1 MAGANLCRRNGV
13 WRGRFAIIPNRRFA
27 RLAAAWA
34 ARVRRDIRMKKRP
47 MTSSLSIAHHASK
60 SSRAETHADGQFPVS
75 TATLDRV
82 AQMILDTAKAGG
94 ATAAEAD
101 VSQAIGLSVTVRKG
115 EVETVSYNR
124 DKGIA
129 VTTFIG
135 QRRGHASTA
144 DFADESIRA
153 TVDKALAIARFTAE
167 DPYAGLADPARL
179 AHDPPDLD
187 LYHPWPLSV
196 ERAIE
201 LGCAAEAAA
210 FAVDPRL
217 TNSEGATVARGEAEF
232 VYANS
237 NGFRGGYKSS
247 RHHID
252 CAIVGEENGAMQRDY
267 WYTAARAPDEMLSAE
282 DVGREAGRRAARRLN
297 ARQLATVECPVI
309 FEAPEAADL
318 IGFFVNA
325 VSGGSLY
332 RKSSFLV
339 DSLGQQIF
347 APLVN
352 IREEPHLPRARGSAP
367 FDNEGVATRARNL
380 VVDGVVNGY
389 FLGSYS
395 ARKLGL
401 STTGNA
407 GGAHNLVITPGS
419 LDLEGLCKQMNR
431 GLLITEQL
439 GQGVNMVTG
448 DYSRG
453 AAGFWIEDG
462 AIAYPVEEITIAG
475 NLKQMF
481 RDIVAVGRDV
491 DRRGSRHT
499 GSILIAKMTV
509 AGQ

>member
-1 MAGANLCRRNGV
+1 
-13 WRGRFAIIPNRRFA
+13 
-27 RLAAAWA
+27 
-34 ARVRRDIRMKKRP
+34 
-47 MTSSLSIAHHASK
+47 MTSSLSITRRLPK
-60 SSRAETHADGQFPVS
+60 SSGAETPADGQYPVS

-82 AQMILDTAKAGG
+82 AQMILDTARGGG

-115 EVETVSYNR
+115 EVETIAYNR

-129 VTTFIG
+129 VTVFIG
-135 QRRGHASTA
+135 QRRGNASTA

-153 TVDKALAIARFTAE
+153 TVDKAIAIARFTAD
-167 DPYAGLADPARL
+167 DPFAGLADPARL
-179 AHDPPDLD
+179 ARDAPDLD

-196 ERAIE
+196 EQAID
-201 LGCAAEAAA
+201 LGRAAEAAA

-232 VYANS
+232 VYVNS
-237 NGFRGGYKSS
+237 NGFHGGYKSS

-252 CAIVGEENGAMQRDY
+252 CAVVGEEGGAMQRDY

-282 DVGREAGRRAARRLN
+282 DVGREAGRRTARRLN
-297 ARQLATVECPVI
+297 GRQLATIECPVI

-318 IGFFVNA
+318 LGFFVNA

-332 RKSSFLV
+332 RRSSFLI
-339 DSLGQQIF
+339 DSLGEQVF
-347 APLVN
+347 APNVHL
-352 IREEPHLPRARGSAP
+352 REEPHLLRARGSAP
-367 FDNEGVATRARNL
+367 FDNEGVATEARDL
-380 VVDGVVNGY
+380 VTAGIVQGY

-395 ARKLGL
+395 ARKLGMA
-401 STTGNA
+401 TTGNA
-407 GGAHNLVITPGS
+407 GGAHNLVITPGEHD
-419 LDLEGLCKQMNR
+419 LDGLCRQMGR

-448 DYSRG
+448 DFSRG

-462 AIAYPVEEITIAG
+462 SIAYPVEEITIAG
-475 NLKQMF
+475 NLKDMF

-499 GSILIAKMTV
+499 GSILVAKMMV

>member
-1 MAGANLCRRNGV
+1 
-13 WRGRFAIIPNRRFA
+13 
-27 RLAAAWA
+27 
-34 ARVRRDIRMKKRP
+34 
-47 MTSSLSIAHHASK
+47 MTSSLSITRRAPK
-60 SSRAETHADGQFPVS
+60 SSGAETPGDGQFPVS

-82 AQMILDTAKAGG
+82 AQMILDSAKAGG

-115 EVETVSYNR
+115 EVETVAYNR

-129 VTTFIG
+129 VTVFIG

-144 DFADESIRA
+144 DFADDSIRA
-153 TVDKALAIARFTAE
+153 TVDKAIAIARFTAD
-167 DPYAGLADPARL
+167 DPFAGLADPARL
-179 AHDPPDLD
+179 ASDPPDLD
-187 LYHPWPLSV
+187 LYHRWPLSV

-201 LGCAAEAAA
+201 LGRAAEAAA

-217 TNSEGATVARGEAEF
+217 TKSEGATVSRGEAEF

-237 NGFRGGYKSS
+237 NDFRGGYKSS

-252 CAIVGEENGAMQRDY
+252 CAVVGEENGAMQRDY
-267 WYTAARAPDEMLSAE
+267 WYTAARDPAEMMAAE
-282 DVGREAGRRAARRLN
+282 DVGREAGRRTARRLN
-297 ARQLATVECPVI
+297 GRQLATLECPVI

-318 IGFFVNA
+318 LGAFVSA

-332 RKSSFLV
+332 RKASFLL
-339 DSLGQQIF
+339 DSLGEQVF
-347 APLVN
+347 APLVH

-367 FDNEGVATRARNL
+367 FDNEGVATEARDL
-380 VVDGVVNGY
+380 VTAGVLQGY

-401 STTGNA
+401 ATTANA
-407 GGAHNLVITPGS
+407 GGAHNLVIAPGT
-419 LDLEGLCKQMNR
+419 LDLDGLCRRMNR

-453 AAGFWIEDG
+453 AAGFWIEEG

-491 DRRGSRHT
+491 DHRGSRRT
-499 GSILIAKMTV
+499 GSILIANMTV